1 MSEFIG
7 PPAPQTRRMRLSLD
21 GAAFNSFVTAE
32 VVRDLSEISASF
44 TLRVWEPVRSRAW
57 LGGQSNLA
65 DAARAA
71 LGHKAELSIDGEVAL
86 IGWVEEIRLEGRGED
101 LVCTISGRDLAGDL
115 VDCAAAPDGPAEF
128 SNLTLTE
135 IVTRIARPY
144 GLTVRAEV
152 DVGARFPRF
161 GLDPAESAMDAIE
174 KACRQRA
181 ILCVSDGIGGLV
193 LTRGGQ
199 QRGPAAIRLG
209 ESATEFETTLSW
221 RERFS
226 QIIVKGQTEKAAGN
240 RRAAAAL
247 ITTSLPE
254 DSDPPPPP
262 AGQAPGVRERAGVVM
277 TGRARDTEI
286 TRHRPKVVLAQTQSG
301 GASAQEQADW
311 AVRVQRGRGTMPS
324 YTVMDWRAGEGRKL
338 WRPNEL
344 VEVKD
349 PYAELEQDMLVVGVT
364 WTWDDQ
370 GARTKLRVAGRD
382 AFDVLRDGEDRE
394 ARRRAATPA
403 ARITTS
409 LPEDAP

>member
-1 MSEFIG
+1 MSFTAL
-7 PPAPQTRRMRLSLD
+7 APTLPTRRLRLTLD
-21 GAAFNSFVTAE
+21 GVAFDSFVTAE
-32 VVRDLSEISASF
+32 VVRDLSEICGSF
-44 TLRVWEPVRSRAW
+44 TLRAWEPARSRAF

-65 DAARAA
+65 DTARAA

-101 LVCTISGRDLAGDL
+101 LLCTISGRDLAGDL

-135 IVTRIARPY
+135 IVARIARPY

-161 GLDPAESAMDAIE
+161 GLDPSDSALDAIE

-181 ILCVSDGIGGLV
+181 ILCVSDGVGGLV

-209 ESATEFETTLSW
+209 EGPTEFETVLSW

-226 QIIVKGQTEKAAGN
+226 EIIVKGQTEKAAGN
-240 RRAAAAL
+240 RRAAARL
-247 ITTSLPE
+247 VTSATPIGSG
-254 DSDPPPPP
+254 DAAP
-262 AGQAPGVRERAGVVM
+262 AASAPVRERDGVVM
-277 TGRARDTEI
+277 TGRARDAGV

-301 GASAQEQADW
+301 GASVQEQADW
-311 AVRVQRGRGTMPS
+311 AVRVQRGRSTLPA
-324 YTVMDWRAGEGRKL
+324 YTLPDWRAGEGRRL

-349 PYAELEQDMLVVGVT
+349 PYAELEAEMLVVGVT
-364 WTWDDQ
+364 WLWDDQ

-382 AFDVLRDGEDRE
+382 AFDVLREGEERRSQRASAPARPLDGT
-394 ARRRAATPA
+394 ARPLG
-403 ARITTS
+403 S
-409 LPEDAP
+409 G